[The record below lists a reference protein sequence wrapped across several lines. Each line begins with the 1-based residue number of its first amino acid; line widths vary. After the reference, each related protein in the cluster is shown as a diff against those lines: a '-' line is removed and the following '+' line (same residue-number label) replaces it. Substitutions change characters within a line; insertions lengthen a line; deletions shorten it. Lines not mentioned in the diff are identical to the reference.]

1 MKRCKHC
8 KEKFTPMYSS
18 LERVCKRQECKA
30 REYSSAKPSA
40 YCSKKSKPIKSTL
53 KKTKESAR
61 IACHLYIRERD
72 IGKLCPCCN
81 KPLGEDYH
89 AGHFIPSAN
98 NPKIRYDEDN
108 IHGQRAS
115 CNLFEDGDSGD
126 YEKNLRVRIG
136 DERVDR
142 LLENKG
148 GVVKRTIEDYN
159 IIEKYFKE
167 KLRVLREG

>member
-1 MKRCKHC
+1 MKKCKHC
-8 KEKFTPMYSS
+8 KEKFTPVYSS
-18 LERVCKRQECKA
+18 LERVCKKQGCKA
-30 REYSSAKPSA
+30 EEYTPVKPST
-40 YCSKKSKPIKSTL
+40 YCTNNSKSKKSGL
-53 KKTKESAR
+53 KKAKESAR
-61 IACHLYIRERD
+61 IACHLYIRVRD
-72 IGKLCPCCN
+72 KGRPCPCCN
-81 KPLGEDYH
+81 KHLGEDYH

-98 NPKIRYDEDN
+98 NPKIRYDGDN
-108 IHGQRAS
+108 IHGQRAM

-126 YEKNLRVRIG
+126 YEKNLRLRIG

-159 IIEKYFKE
+159 TIENYFKE